1 MKKTRGVRNIMT
13 VFRLAQRLMRGC
25 RGRLYFLLTVL
36 SLFQVE
42 ASLMMPLILK
52 NGFQAVADGD
62 MQALLGTA
70 AGGAGVFGFNFVV
83 MYFLNVYGDAWVTK
97 FAFHAA
103 GNCLRE
109 LSGMPL
115 ASVQAV
121 YRDDDL
127 FNRIAA
133 GTGNIMGFYFS
144 MANLAGSGA
153 AVLVLTGMLYRLSN
167 IPGGFL
173 FLYVVAELAAVRLRY
188 RCNAGY
194 TSRLQKDK
202 EESIRRVRCLLE
214 QLSFHQHNQTWEWM
228 RGRYGAA
235 REKWLRTQEKK
246 TLTASL
252 LDSCLISMHGFF
264 KTGLVYGFMVKQE
277 IFSSY
282 AEDIASSFSAFNNLA
297 DKTKGLGGTVS
308 GLPNS
313 LVPIG
318 KLDEVLAERR
328 QGGDTSGILSGNVRR
343 DGQLGAVLPGKV
355 RRNGKSGADLSGNAR
370 QDGRDS
376 ADSLVL
382 EHISVTIGDKEILR
396 DICCRIPLGSKV
408 AVIGENGSG
417 KSTLLKAMAGL
428 YRFQNGYAYGF
439 ERRTAYIP
447 AEELLF
453 QGHSVWENISY
464 SREHIS
470 AETIKRQLGEL
481 RFHDVEE
488 VCGKVPAQ
496 LSGGEAKRVNITRGL
511 PGEAEVILADEPD
524 SCLDQETAGCVMRM
538 LLALKD
544 RTVIY
549 ITHNPEH
556 ARLADMVIF
565 IQDGE
570 IRQVMEGEY
579 ERNAYFCRW
588 SNAGKQ
594 CQQDALD
601 G

>member
-1 MKKTRGVRNIMT
+1 MTFSINSLIIGVVSSEKARGRAIPRNGGISKNDSM
-13 VFRLAQRLMRGC
+13 VSLHSIYDHNRGC
-25 RGRLYFLLTVL
+25 QLCLDSISFEKNCGNDSAGQGICARASARLCPV
-36 SLFQVE
+36 
-42 ASLMMPLILK
+42 
-52 NGFQAVADGD
+52 
-62 MQALLGTA
+62 
-70 AGGAGVFGFNFVV
+70 
-83 MYFLNVYGDAWVTK
+83 
-97 FAFHAA
+97 
-103 GNCLRE
+103 
-109 LSGMPL
+109 
-115 ASVQAV
+115 
-121 YRDDDL
+121 
-127 FNRIAA
+127 
-133 GTGNIMGFYFS
+133 
-144 MANLAGSGA
+144 GSGGGSVGNPA
-153 AVLVLTGMLYRLSN
+153 SEDEVSSLPGEGSS
-167 IPGGFL
+167 PGG
-173 FLYVVAELAAVRLRY
+173 
-188 RCNAGY
+188 
-194 TSRLQKDK
+194 
-202 EESIRRVRCLLE
+202 
-214 QLSFHQHNQTWEWM
+214 QLV
-228 RGRYGAA
+228 
-235 REKWLRTQEKK
+235 
-246 TLTASL
+246 
-252 LDSCLISMHGFF
+252 SMHGFF

-318 KLDEVLAERR
+318 KLDEVLAARR
-328 QGGDTSGILSGNVRR
+328 QGGDAGGIPFGNVRR
-343 DGQLGAVLPGKV
+343 DGQLGAVLPGKS
-355 RRNGKSGADLSGNAR
+355 RHDGKTGDVLSGKGQQGGKPGDVLPGKALQDGKPGAVLSGKAR
-370 QDGRDS
+370 HDGRDS

-428 YRFQNGYAYGF
+428 YRFQNGYTYGF
-439 ERRTAYIP
+439 GRRTAYIP

-453 QGHSVWENISY
+453 QGHSIWENISY
-464 SREHIS
+464 GREHIS
-470 AETIKRQLGEL
+470 EEAIKRQLGEL
-481 RFHDVEE
+481 RFREVEE
-488 VCGKVPAQ
+488 LCGKVPAQ
-496 LSGGEAKRVNITRGL
+496 LSGGEAKRISIARGL

-556 ARLADMVIF
+556 AKLADMVIF

-579 ERNAYFCRW
+579 ERNAYFCGW

-594 CQQDALD
+594 CLQGALD